1 MTENLQLS
9 FDTILAALHSAELE
23 LKGEFVHGY
32 NYTFLVEVR
41 PPGQEPFL
49 AVYKPQ
55 QGEQPLWDFPEE
67 TLAHREA
74 AAFLVSQA
82 LGWELIP
89 PTVYRPDGPFGPG
102 SLQLFID
109 HDPEHHYFNFSDHEF
124 QQLRPVVLFDLIAN
138 NADRKGGH
146 LLFDDQGHLWLID
159 HGLCFNVEE
168 KLRTV
173 IWDFADEP
181 IPAQLCADLQT
192 FRQQLRPGS
201 ELWQALADHL
211 AQDELAALAARTD
224 RLLPCK
230 HFPFPPDDRRAYPFP
245 PV

>member
-1 MTENLQLS
+1 MSFEAVLTALQ
-9 FDTILAALHSAELE
+9 SAKLE

-32 NYTFLVEVR
+32 NYTFLTEVQ
-41 PPGQEPFL
+41 PEDGEPFL

-67 TLAHREA
+67 TLAHRET

-89 PTVYRPDGPFGPG
+89 PTVYRQDGPFGPG

-109 HDPEHHYFNFSDHEF
+109 HDPEHHYFNFSAAEF
-124 QQLRPVVLFDLIAN
+124 QQLRPVVLFDLLVN

-146 LLFDDQGHLWLID
+146 LLFDEHGHLWLID
-159 HGLCFNVEE
+159 HGLCFNAEE

-173 IWDFADEP
+173 IWDFAGEP
-181 IPAQLCADLQT
+181 IPAELCADLQA
-192 FRQQLRPGS
+192 FHQKLQPGS
-201 ELWQALADHL
+201 ELWQSLAAHL
-211 AQDELAALAARTD
+211 SQPELAALAARLEN
-224 RLLPCK
+224 LLPCQR
-230 HFPFPPDDRRAYPFP
+230 FPFPPNDRRAYPFP